1 MNFSLANSRGYD
13 TENHSMTGLWIEVSE
28 RILERERKEDELA
41 ELIKKD
47 AERATARRKN
57 RHNNTKKEP
66 DGE

>member
-1 MNFSLANSRGYD
+1 
-13 TENHSMTGLWIEVSE
+13 MTGLWIEVSE